1 MAVAFFDMDGTLI
14 DGDTN
19 DLSLRYFI
27 EHGLAKPERYTQLRH
42 YAELFFEGVLDINTF
57 MKFAVEP
64 LVGLSKEKLNLIL
77 SDCVK
82 TMILPRVKKG
92 AKEAVAFHKERGDIS
107 LIVTSTMDYLVEHIA
122 KGVGIDYIIAAPMER
137 IDGVLTG
144 NQAGLVP
151 FQGDKV
157 VRIKEFLQEHNLNLE
172 GSYAYGDS
180 VNDLP
185 MLLLCENR
193 FAIDPNE
200 KLISHPDFKKLVK
213 KYWI

>member
-1 MAVAFFDMDGTLI
+1 MAVAFFDMDGTLV

-27 EHGLAKPERYTQLRH
+27 EHGLANKERYTKLHH
-42 YAELFFEGVLDINTF
+42 YAQMFFEGVLDINTF
-57 MKFAVEP
+57 IKFAVEP
-64 LVGLSKEKLNLIL
+64 LVGINKDKLNAIL
-77 SDCVK
+77 DDCVK
-82 TMILPRVKKG
+82 TMILPRIKKG
-92 AKEAVAFHKERGDIS
+92 AKEAIEFHKQRGDIS

-122 KGVGIDYIIAAPMER
+122 KGVGIDHIIAAPMEK

-144 NQAGLVP
+144 RQAGLVP

-157 VRIKEFLQEHNLNLE
+157 VRIQDFIQKHGLNLKD
-172 GSYAYGDS
+172 SYAYGDS

-200 KLISHPDFKKLVK
+200 KLIQHPDFNKLIQK
-213 KYWI
+213 SWI